1 MERQCTWAAIAIA
14 ALLVLGFD
22 ASASISAEE
31 AVSMINYQTG
41 ISPFCYISGDTVRQI
56 YEGNDLNMDFP
67 DYTLTS
73 RYPVYSYDPR
83 DSSSLE
89 SVYSV
94 SRDGFK
100 PVLYEVLGGTFTKS
114 RVDSGTYQFHWIVA
128 NQLANEIDLI
138 RIDPFWTDDP
148 VVVARYS
155 LSIITIYNTVSGQG
169 PSGQGHMARVNMVK
183 DHPARDNTARGHQ
196 ARDHMVRDPRV
207 KGHTVRDRSKG
218 ARNITKAIAISISL
232 EGEKKIADR

>member
-155 LSIITIYNTVSGQG
+155 LSTITIYNTVSGQG
-169 PSGQGHMARVNMVK
+169 PSGQGQYGQGSSGQGQYGQGQYGQGQYGQGPSGQV
-183 DHPARDNTARGHQ
+183 PYGQ
-196 ARDHMVRDPRV
+196 GPEQE
-207 KGHTVRDRSKG
+207 SPQYY
-218 ARNITKAIAISISL
+218 
-232 EGEKKIADR
+232 EGNSYLNQP